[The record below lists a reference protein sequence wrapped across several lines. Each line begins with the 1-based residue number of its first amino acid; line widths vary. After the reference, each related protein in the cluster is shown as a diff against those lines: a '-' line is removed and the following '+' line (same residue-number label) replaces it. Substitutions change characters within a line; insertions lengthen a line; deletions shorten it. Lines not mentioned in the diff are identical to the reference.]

1 MCAHD
6 HHCPFLNKSDA
17 RCSNYFQLSNL
28 EHAFEYCFDRYQA
41 CPVYLE
47 RLVERRVRRIEA
59 KLAYSGSPE
68 MEAPARL
75 RPAHVST
82 IDRESPAVF
91 VQVSVSARGLA
102 YERQAA

>member
-17 RCSNYFQLSNL
+17 RCSDHFQLSNL

-47 RLVERRVRRIEA
+47 RLVERRVRRVEA
-59 KLAYSGSPE
+59 QLAYPGPSDL
-68 MEAPARL
+68 EAPARS

-82 IDRESPAVF
+82 TDRPSPAVL
-91 VQVSVSARGLA
+91 VQVSVSARGVA
-102 YERQAA
+102 YERRAA

>member
-17 RCSNYFQLSNL
+17 RCSDHFHLSNL

-47 RLVERRVRRIEA
+47 RLVERRVRRIES
-59 KLAYSGSPE
+59 KLVA
-68 MEAPARL
+68 EANEVELPARS
-75 RPAHVST
+75 RHAHASKASQYEPG
-82 IDRESPAVF
+82 RLL

-102 YERQAA
+102 HERVAA